1 MFNAADYLDKLSMH
15 GPAGNLSESESRAVW
30 TELRRRMNEPEPAIP
45 EPTDGVE
52 DGTA

>member
-30 TELRRRMNEPEPAIP
+30 TELRRRMNEPEPAEMP
-45 EPTDGVE
+45 LDGVE
-52 DGTA
+52 ETA